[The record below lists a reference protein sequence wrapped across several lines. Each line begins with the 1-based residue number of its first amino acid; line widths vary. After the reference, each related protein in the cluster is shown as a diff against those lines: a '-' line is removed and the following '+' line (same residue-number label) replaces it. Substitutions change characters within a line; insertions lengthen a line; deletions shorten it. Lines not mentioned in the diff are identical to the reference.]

1 VTEPPNTEARDLAT
15 AKESAKYG
23 YNHQA
28 LAEARVEALLATV
41 REIVDC
47 AYDFMQTRSARSHTA
62 LRHSLGEHLIP
73 REGIA
78 TLDAIASELK
88 RLRQINSDVVDV
100 NTEACNRADAAE
112 AELERV
118 RAERDAIGAALG
130 EACAEC
136 GHIDWRSDGYADRFL
151 GLQARLNR
159 AVEALREIADW
170 PLGYGIDTKAR
181 NRARVALAE
190 IEESG

>member
-1 VTEPPNTEARDLAT
+1 MIEPSNT
-15 AKESAKYG
+15 
-23 YNHQA
+23 
-28 LAEARVEALLATV
+28 EALLAEALKRAHDSWAGRSYPVGPGVSQEFARAVQDRTLLAAELERRDGDIAGLCK
-41 REIVDC
+41 REE
-47 AYDFMQTRSARSHTA
+47 AALTRARA
-62 LRHSLGEHLIP
+62 AE
-73 REGIA
+73 A
-78 TLDAIASELK
+78 ELE

-118 RAERDAIGAALG
+118 RAERDGAELMLRDVRG
-130 EACAEC
+130 N
-136 GHIDWRSDGYADRFL
+136 
-151 GLQARLNR
+151 LQARLNR